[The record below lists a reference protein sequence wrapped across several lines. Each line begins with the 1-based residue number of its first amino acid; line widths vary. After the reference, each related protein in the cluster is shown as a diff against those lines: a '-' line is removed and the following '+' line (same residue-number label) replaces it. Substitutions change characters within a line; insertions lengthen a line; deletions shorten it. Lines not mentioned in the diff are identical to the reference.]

1 MWREIKKLLTG
12 ASDDQG
18 GATGVE
24 LDEARI
30 CATALLVEAALSD
43 GVYAEIEA
51 DQITQIVRESFGLD
65 DAKAAVLIEEAET
78 RAEAAVD
85 QHGFTKV
92 VKRLPLAEREGLV
105 ESLWRV
111 VFADGEESPDEEAMV
126 RKLADLLHVDPR
138 ASRIARRRAADGGPP
153 GE

>member
-1 MWREIKKLLTG
+1 MWREIRELMGG
-12 ASDDQG
+12 ASSG
-18 GATGVE
+18 GSGGTEAE

-43 GVYAEIEA
+43 GVYAEIES
-51 DQITQIVRESFGLD
+51 DQITQIVCESFGLD
-65 DAKAAVLIEEAET
+65 AATAAPLIEEAEN

-85 QHGFTKV
+85 HHGFTKV
-92 VKRLPLAEREGLV
+92 VKRLPLDERERLV

-126 RKLADLLHVDPR
+126 RKLADLLHVDR
-138 ASRIARRRAADGGPP
+138 RTLIRKSGISRGNK
-153 GE
+153 